1 MLHKQKTKGEKMKL
15 ANFLT
20 LIYRIMNEEF
30 LSANSEEINE
40 GFYKSRVKNNLANV
54 FNHNQN
60 EAENIEEMKMNVRI
74 LEEYEMNLRMKE
86 SLTEVLKRIYL
97 EELFE
102 ENEVPAPNNEKNV
115 EGKEFNDIMTLLK
128 GLG

>member
-1 MLHKQKTKGEKMKL
+1 MDGRM
-15 ANFLT
+15 
-20 LIYRIMNEEF
+20 MWMD
-30 LSANSEEINE
+30 
-40 GFYKSRVKNNLANV
+40 
-54 FNHNQN
+54 
-60 EAENIEEMKMNVRI
+60 ENIEEMKMNVRI